1 MTGTDGA
8 REGTRQHD
16 ESDSPER
23 ALLQRVQAAAQIW
36 LGVLTTLLG
45 LVGSVVLFKGGDLV
59 TEITTNVAL
68 QWILISLVGLVFAS
82 AVLAVIAGGVATWG
96 GLKGPSDTKDSG
108 LTGKP
113 PKWQELLLTV
123 VLWVALTP
131 KGDRDAAKTKS
142 QKSASAF
149 DASRLEWQA
158 ERNRIY
164 LHASR
169 TLGVAAA
176 SFIALLAIIAV
187 IAGTFFSVPSEVIM
201 VRSGKTSCVP
211 ASTRNSGVTLV
222 VPVNSC

>member
-1 MTGTDGA
+1 MTDTDGA
-8 REGTRQHD
+8 PKGTRQHD
-16 ESDSPER
+16 ESASAER
-23 ALLQRVQAAAQIW
+23 AHLQRVQAAAQVW

-59 TEITTNVAL
+59 TEITTNLAL

-96 GLKGPSDTKDSG
+96 GLKGPSDTTDSE

-113 PKWQELLLTV
+113 PKWQEPLLTV

-131 KGDRDAAKTKS
+131 KDDRKAAKTKS
-142 QKSASAF
+142 QESASAS
-149 DASRLEWQA
+149 AATRLEWQA

-201 VRSGKTSCVP
+201 VRNGVTSCVP